1 MKTYCLT
8 IGISLLVVSAILLL
22 HRIQFIY
29 RAKTVRAVVE
39 EKVFRN
45 ASTETRSSRTKVL
58 KLTFVHPDSGPTSYV
73 CDTSILTLFFDKND
87 KLKLSILGN
96 KVLIKHWFY
105 VILAPA
111 ALLTFGILCINV
123 SYQL

>member
-1 MKTYCLT
+1 MKIYCLT

-29 RAKTVRAVVE
+29 RAKTVSAVVV

-45 ASTETRSSRTKVL
+45 ASTETRSSRANVL
-58 KLTFVHPDSGPTSYV
+58 KLTFDHPDSGPTSYV